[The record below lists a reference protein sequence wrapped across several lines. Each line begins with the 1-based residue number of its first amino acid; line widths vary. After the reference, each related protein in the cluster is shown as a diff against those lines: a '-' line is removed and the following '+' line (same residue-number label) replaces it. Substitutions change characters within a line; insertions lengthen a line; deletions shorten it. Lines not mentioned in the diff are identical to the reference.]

1 MAAEVF
7 PWDGR
12 ERSSAGVWRYR
23 RRVLRVLFS
32 GGRVEPSLLY
42 FLAAAVWADDR
53 TFLIFCRS
61 QGLRER
67 PGAGVAEKPL
77 TLLHRGILAPPK
89 NVHNE
94 RILRTGLLACQAIVF
109 EWRKHGPSPK
119 RSRFR
124 AGVEARAGF
133 HSRISRAV
141 VQAWQRW
148 TTMATLEPA
157 PGSGVR

>member
-1 MAAEVF
+1 MQKPARSLYHSRRTWPLRTPNSMLRTPLWFLLISRRLKLGGSLFVAQLLGAEVF

-23 RRVLRVLFS
+23 RGVLRVLLS

-67 PGAGVAEKPL
+67 PGAGVAEKL
-77 TLLHRGILAPPK
+77 
-89 NVHNE
+89 
-94 RILRTGLLACQAIVF
+94 IVG
-109 EWRKHGPSPK
+109 HG
-119 RSRFR
+119 
-124 AGVEARAGF
+124 
-133 HSRISRAV
+133 
-141 VQAWQRW
+141 
-148 TTMATLEPA
+148 
-157 PGSGVR
+157 